1 MFSKVR
7 KFTSEVRVE
16 LAKAQWPWDPN
27 EKGFR
32 RFKELNDSTVV
43 VLVAMF
49 ILGGYIALFDFALIH
64 VVSFLTT
71 P

>member
-1 MFSKVR
+1 MFSKAR

-16 LAKAQWPWDPN
+16 LSKAQWPWDPN

-64 VVSFLTT
+64 VVSFLTR